1 MYAGDICLIAL
12 SPAALQELINIS
24 YDFIVRN
31 YLSFNSS
38 KSYCMVFKP
47 KLYKLCPLLYMDSQV
62 LKYADNVKYLGF
74 TFSSGQKDDND
85 ILRQLR
91 MLYTKSNR
99 LLRLFHHCS
108 VDVKLALFR
117 SYCTCFYC
125 PFLWTHYKKSNYSK
139 LIRVAFNNVYRCIL
153 KLPSRSSASTMYV
166 VNNID
171 SLEVLVRKRIFAFME
186 RLNNSDNT
194 IIKCISNSW
203 ILKFDILS
211 PWNDLLF
218 IH

>member
-1 MYAGDICLIAL
+1 MITI
-12 SPAALQELINIS
+12 
-24 YDFIVRN
+24 
-31 YLSFNSS
+31 
-38 KSYCMVFKP
+38 
-47 KLYKLCPLLYMDSQV
+47 
-62 LKYADNVKYLGF
+62 
-74 TFSSGQKDDND
+74 D

-117 SYCTCFYC
+117 MYC

-139 LIRVAFNNVYRCIL
+139 LLVAFNNVYRRIL
-153 KLPSRSSASTMYV
+153 KLPSRGSASTMYV
-166 VNNID
+166 VNIID
-171 SLEVLVRKRIFAFME
+171 SLEALVRKCIFGFME
-186 RLNNSDNT
+186 RLNISDNT
-194 IIKCISNSW
+194 IIKCINNSR
-203 ILKFDILS
+203 ILRFDIWS

>member
-1 MYAGDICLIAL
+1 M
-12 SPAALQELINIS
+12 
-24 YDFIVRN
+24 
-31 YLSFNSS
+31 
-38 KSYCMVFKP
+38 
-47 KLYKLCPLLYMDSQV
+47 LYMNSFCSMYSVCICSWWWDVHTCIYFVSSVVFVDFLIKSSSQ
-62 LKYADNVKYLGF
+62 K
-74 TFSSGQKDDND
+74 
-85 ILRQLR
+85 
-91 MLYTKSNR
+91 KSNR

-139 LIRVAFNNVYRCIL
+139 LRVAFNNVYRRIL

-171 SLEVLVRKRIFAFME
+171 SLEVLVRKRIFGFME
-186 RLNNSDNT
+186 RVNNSDNT
-194 IIKCISNSW
+194 IIKCINNSW
-203 ILKFDILS
+203 ILRVDIWRS
-211 PWNDLLF
+211 WNDLLF